1 MANKY
6 DADWEKQKELARKLT
21 PVGLMVLKREW
32 SKNFK
37 SIRLL

>member
-21 PVGLMVLKREW
+21 PVGLIGLELKW
-32 SKNFK
+32 SDNFK